1 MRNRRC
7 QKTIMF
13 FVLPLCAYLGF
24 FFFYPLLY
32 NIYISMYSYR
42 LGGIKA
48 PVGFLNY
55 NNLCKD
61 TQFMQS
67 IATTFIFVLV
77 AVAIQFLLGFAGAA
91 VLSRENKFTNFVR
104 SLVLSPT
111 VLTPLV
117 VGLIWKALYQPD
129 LGVISYY
136 LRRLGVPIG
145 RGLIVERST
154 ALLAVILIDV
164 WEWTPLVMLIILAG
178 LKGLPKEPFEAA
190 IIDGASRYHML
201 RYITLPLLRPIF
213 LIALLMRSL
222 DAIKVFDII
231 WATTGGGPG
240 TVTTVANLRIYEV
253 GINQLQIG
261 YAAAMSNFL
270 LVLSLSLGFF
280 FVYILL
286 SRKYTHESY

>member
-1 MRNRRC
+1 M
-7 QKTIMF
+7 
-13 FVLPLCAYLGF
+13 
-24 FFFYPLLY
+24 
-32 NIYISMYSYR
+32 
-42 LGGIKA
+42 
-48 PVGFLNY
+48 
-55 NNLCKD
+55 
-61 TQFMQS
+61 
-67 IATTFIFVLV
+67 